1 MDVIDKIE
9 VAQREGETPVTRIEV
24 IRARVV
30 PVN

>member
-9 VAQREGETPVTRIEV
+9 VVAREGETPITRIDV
-24 IRARVV
+24 SRARVV